1 MGIGSRYGVRGGG
14 SVWICFERARLQPCR
29 NRRPIKNG
37 FSRWGNLPFK
47 LHHYRV
53 RYLLAIILLSS
64 FSVFGANGPTVVLS
78 VDASEAPR
86 KIFHAQLR
94 IPAKP
99 GTLTLYYPK
108 WIPGEHGPTGPITDL
123 TGLKFTA
130 NGKTLTWRRDLLDG
144 FTFHVEVPAGE
155 SEVTADL
162 DYASPTSS
170 EPGYSAGMAATDKLY
185 VLNWNTL
192 LLYPAGHS
200 SDQLNYE
207 ATLRLPAGWKFG
219 TSLHVSNQAGD
230 NNEIHFAPVSLT
242 MLVDGPVITG
252 EFLKVVPLTPRGE
265 DPPAELDLAADSASA
280 LDAPAEVWEHYR
292 NLVKQAGI
300 LFGAR
305 HYAGYHFLLTLSDH
319 VAHFGLEHHES
330 NDSRVDERSLI
341 EENGR
346 KIAAGLLPHEYVHS
360 WNGKYRRPADLATP
374 DYEQPMQTD
383 LLWVYEG
390 LTSYLGDML
399 AARSGERTPSL
410 ARDEL
415 AKMAAELDH
424 RSGRVWRNLQ
434 DTADG
439 VPSMQDAPH
448 GWADYRRGLD
458 YYDEEVLNW
467 LWADVIIRR
476 QSKGT
481 KSLDD
486 FCKLFYGAPG
496 GPPMVKTYT
505 FDDVADTLNQVARYD
520 WRGFWTDRLSNHGP
534 GAPLGGVEGSGWK
547 LVYDEFP
554 SELDRAGDT
563 GKSIHARYSVGLMA
577 GSDGVIKDT
586 VEGMIAAKAGIGPGM
601 KIVAVNG
608 RAFSP
613 DVWHDAIHAAKGSAA
628 PIELIVDNA
637 DYFRVLKLDYHD
649 GEKYPHLVRDE
660 SKPDLLTEIYRAK

>member
-1 MGIGSRYGVRGGG
+1 MGSHLGVR
-14 SVWICFERARLQPCR
+14 
-29 NRRPIKNG
+29 K
-37 FSRWGNLPFK
+37 FSC
-47 LHHYRV
+47 
-53 RYLLAIILLSS
+53 LAIILLSS
-64 FSVFGANGPTVVLS
+64 FSVVGANAPTVTLS

-130 NGKTLTWRRDLLDG
+130 SGKTLKWRRDLLDG
-144 FTFHVEVPAGE
+144 FEFHVEVPGGE

-162 DYASPTSS
+162 DYASPASY
-170 EPGYSAGMAATDKLY
+170 EAKYSGGMAATEKLY
-185 VLNWNTL
+185 IVNWSTL
-192 LLYPAGHS
+192 LLYPAGYA
-200 SDQLNYE
+200 SDQLTYS
-207 ATLRLPAGWKFG
+207 ASLRLPAGWKFG
-219 TSLHVSNQAGD
+219 TSLHVASLVGND
-230 NNEIHFAPVSLT
+230 NEIHFAPISLT
-242 MLVDGPVITG
+242 MLVDGPVIAG
-252 EFLKVVPLTPRGE
+252 EYLKVVPLTPPGE
-265 DPPAELDLAADSASA
+265 NPPAELDLAADSAAA

-305 HYAGYHFLLTLSDH
+305 HYTDYHFLLTLSDH

-330 NDSRVDERSLI
+330 NDSRVEERSLI

-346 KIAAGLLPHEYVHS
+346 KLTAGLLPHEYVHS

-390 LTSYLGDML
+390 LTSYLGDVL
-399 AARSGERTPSL
+399 TARSGERTPGL
-410 ARDEL
+410 ARDAL
-415 AKMAAELDH
+415 AEIAAELDH

-439 VPSMQDAPH
+439 VAAMQGAPRA
-448 GWADYRRGLD
+448 WEDYRRGLD
-458 YYDEEVLNW
+458 YYDEDVLNW
-467 LWADVIIRR
+467 LWADVIIR
-476 QSKGT
+476 QESKGA

-486 FCKLFYGAPG
+486 FCKLFHGAPS

-505 FDDVADTLNQVARYD
+505 FDDVVNALNQVSPYD
-520 WRGFWTDRLSNHGP
+520 WRGFWTERLSNHGP
-534 GAPLGGVEGSGWK
+534 GAPLGGIAGSGWK
-547 LVYDEFP
+547 LVYDENL
-554 SELDRAGDT
+554 SELDRAGDRDGRT
-563 GKSIHARYSVGLMA
+563 LHARYSVGMVA
-577 GSDGVIKDT
+577 GIDGVIRDT

-601 KIVAVNG
+601 KIIAVSG
-608 RAFSP
+608 RMFSE
-613 DVWHDAIHAAKGSAA
+613 DVWHDAIRAAKTSPS
-628 PIELIVDNA
+628 PIELIVENT
-637 DYFRVLKLDYHD
+637 DYFRVVKLDYHG

-660 SKPDLLTEIYRAK
+660 SKPDLLTEIYNAK